1 MTTFQVMVAAAVAL
15 LTVLVVGRRLV
26 ARVVVY
32 DYQRGVL
39 YRRGRRIRTLQAGAY
54 WLVRGVSS
62 VAVVDARSRVAVVA
76 GQEILSA
83 DSVPLRLSV
92 TLRYRVARPETAL
105 EAAASFA
112 ETLHAETQLV
122 LRDLVAA
129 TPAEELLPQRQ
140 RLAEGL
146 QAALAPRALALGLEL
161 EEAGV
166 RDVTFPAPL
175 RQLFAQVVEA
185 RQAAQAALERAR
197 GETAVLRH
205 LANTAR
211 LLEGNPALVTLRTL
225 DAAAGARGTIV
236 LGVPAAALSIAGA
249 AADRPRAPETGGEG
263 R

>member
-1 MTTFQVMVAAAVAL
+1 MTTFQAMVVAAALLLAAL
-15 LTVLVVGRRLV
+15 AAARWLVE
-26 ARVVVY
+26 RVVVY
-32 DYQRGVL
+32 DYQRGLL
-39 YRRGRRIRTLQAGAY
+39 YRRGRRVRTLGAGAY

-62 VAVVDARSRVAVVA
+62 LTVVDGRSRVAVVA

-83 DSVPLRLSV
+83 DSVPLRVSV
-92 TLRYRVARPETAL
+92 TLRYRVERPEAAH

-112 ETLHAETQLV
+112 DTLHAATQLV

-129 TPAEELLPQRQ
+129 VPAESLLPQRQ

-146 QAALAPRALALGLEL
+146 HTALTPRAAALGLQL
-161 EEAGV
+161 EETGV

-175 RQLFAQVVEA
+175 KQLFAQVVEA

-225 DAAAGARGTIV
+225 DAAASARGTIV
-236 LGVPAAALSIAGA
+236 LGVSPSTALAAAAEPPRRPEPGREGA
-249 AADRPRAPETGGEG
+249 
-263 R
+263 

>member
-1 MTTFQVMVAAAVAL
+1 MTTSQAMVVAAAVLVAAL
-15 LTVLVVGRRLV
+15 AAARWMV

-39 YRRGRRIRTLQAGAY
+39 YRRGRRVRTLGAGAH

-62 VAVVDARSRVAVVA
+62 ITVVDGRSRVAVVA

-92 TLRYRVARPETAL
+92 TLRYRVEQPETAL
-105 EAAASFA
+105 ETAASFA
-112 ETLHAETQLV
+112 DTLHAQTQLV

-129 TPAEELLPQRQ
+129 VPAEALLPQRQ

-146 QAALAPRALALGLEL
+146 HAALAPRAAALGLRL
-161 EEAGV
+161 EETGV

-175 RQLFAQVVEA
+175 KQLFAQVVEA

-225 DAAAGARGTIV
+225 DAAASARGTIV
-236 LGVPAAALSIAGA
+236 LGVSPSAALAAAAKPPR
-249 AADRPRAPETGGEG
+249 RPERE
-263 R
+263 